1 LIKSSAVRR
10 NLGWALLILAAL
22 IASMLFSIHV
32 YVMPLPVAVVY
43 FRPAF
48 VDVITD
54 PPGADVFVDGKQ
66 VLGTTP
72 AVVEVKR
79 DHQQHKIEVH
89 KAGYAPAVS
98 ELRYDRRVHMQ
109 VIIQLAPLP
118 RAPGP

>member
-1 LIKSSAVRR
+1 MRR
-10 NLGWALLILAAL
+10 NLGWGVLILSAL

-48 VDVITD
+48 IDVVTE

-79 DHQQHKIEVH
+79 DHQEHKVEVH
-89 KAGYAPAVS
+89 KAGYAPAAR
-98 ELRYDRRVHMQ
+98 ELRYDRQ
-109 VIIQLAPLP
+109 VRLQVTFQLTPLP
-118 RAPGP
+118 MAPSQ